1 MRILI
6 VEDEPLIAEE
16 LKELTLQYLKNEV
29 QSIDIVYTIT
39 KANEYIKN
47 NKIDLLLLDLNLNGK
62 NGFEIL
68 KEVVAENFHTI
79 IISAHSDR
87 AVEAFEYGVLDFV
100 PKPLNMARLSF
111 ALNRF
116 LGKTAPDEHKLK
128 YIVIKKNQSHNIID
142 LKDVLYFES
151 KRYIV
156 EVHLRN
162 EKKYIID
169 KSLNQLEQLLPRNF
183 SRIHRSFI
191 IDMNELNY
199 YIHIGGGVY
208 NVCLKN
214 NISLPLSPQKYK
226 ELKNLYEKL

>member
-16 LKELTLQYLKNEV
+16 LKELTLQFLKNEI
-29 QSIDIVYTIT
+29 QSMDIVYTIT

-68 KEVVAENFHTI
+68 KDVVIENFHTI
-79 IISAHSDR
+79 VISAHSER
-87 AVEAFEYGVLDFV
+87 AIEAFEYGVLDFV
-100 PKPLNMARLSF
+100 PKPINMARISF

-116 LGKTAPDEHKLK
+116 LGKTVPNEHKLK
-128 YIVIKKNQSHNIID
+128 YIVIKKNQSHSLID
-142 LKDVLYFES
+142 LKDVQYFES

-156 EVHLRN
+156 EVHLKN

-169 KSLNQLEQLLPRNF
+169 KSLNRLEQLLPLNF
-183 SRIHRSFI
+183 LRIHRSYI
-191 IDMNELNY
+191 IDIKELNSY
-199 YIHIGGGVY
+199 KHIGGGVY
-208 NVCLKN
+208 NACLKN
-214 NISLPLSPQKYK
+214 NIEIVKY
-226 ELKNLYEKL
+226 NF

>member
-1 MRILI
+1 MKILI
-6 VEDEPLIAEE
+6 VEDEPLIADEI
-16 LKELTLQYLKNEV
+16 KDLTLQLLKNEI
-29 QSIDIVYTIT
+29 QNIEIVYTIT

-62 NGFEIL
+62 SGFDIL
-68 KEVVAENFHTI
+68 KDVVTEDFHSV
-79 IISAHSDR
+79 IISAHTDR

-100 PKPLNMARLSF
+100 PKPVTKTRLSI

-116 LGKTAPDEHKLK
+116 LRKTTPNEHKLK
-128 YIVIKKNQSHNIID
+128 YIVIKKNLSHSLID

-156 EVHLRN
+156 EVHLKN

-169 KSLNQLEQLLPRNF
+169 KSLNRLEQLLPNNF
-183 SRIHRSFI
+183 MRIHRSFI
-191 IDMNELNY
+191 MDINELNY
-199 YIHIGGGVY
+199 YKHIGGGVY

-226 ELKNLYEKL
+226 ELKILFEKL